1 MKNFTTCICIMG
13 LSGVAA
19 ADIMWDQI
27 GEYDGSGI
35 GANIMACQDF
45 EAGFD

>member
-19 ADIMWDQI
+19 ADVLMDQI
-27 GEYDGSGI
+27 GDMDGSGI
-35 GANIMACQDF
+35 ADEHYGVSRL
-45 EAGFD
+45 